1 MEQKKYVFVKDYQC
15 QYGILHK
22 GDEIITFRDNV
33 YFNGGMVS
41 PGYRSVLL
49 NIINNDTLRKE
60 YLQQVTIPYN
70 KV

>member
-1 MEQKKYVFVKDYQC
+1 MEQKKYVFIKDYNC
-15 QYGILHK
+15 QYGTLRT

-33 YFNGGMVS
+33 YFNGGMVM

-49 NIINNDTLRKE
+49 NIINNDELRNQ
-60 YLQQVTIPYN
+60 YLQRVQIIHN